1 MQFCKTISLTFFVS
15 LIFNTSF
22 SQEKTN
28 PETLVTDR
36 PDQTESPTVVPKGYL
51 QIETGGFYEDTEEK
65 NLNQKTTTFNTTL
78 LRYGL
83 LKNLEIRVGW
93 DFSEVRTET
102 NGMKL
107 DNIASGFSPLLI
119 GTKLSISEEKGILPE
134 IGFLAHLYLPFIA
147 GTDFKPETTGADF
160 RFSFAHTLT
169 EKSSL
174 SYNLGASWGDDSSE
188 TSYIY
193 TLSYGYSIIKN
204 LGIYA
209 ELYGD
214 LPENS
219 KANHLWDA
227 GITYLLSKS
236 VQLDATVGSGIS
248 KGQNLLLSAGVSVRL
263 PN

>member
-1 MQFCKTISLTFFVS
+1 MQLYKTISLTFFVS
-15 LIFNTSF
+15 LIFNITF
-22 SQEKTN
+22 SQERTI
-28 PETLVTDR
+28 PEALVTDR
-36 PDQTESPTVVPKGYL
+36 PDQTESPSVVPKGYI
-51 QIETGGFYEDTEEK
+51 QIETGGFYEDTGEK
-65 NLNQKTTTFNTTL
+65 ALQQKTTTFNTTL

-83 LKNLEIRVGW
+83 LNNLEIRVGW
-93 DFSEVRTET
+93 DFSEVRTEI

-107 DNIASGFSPLLI
+107 DNIESGLSPLLI
-119 GTKLSISEEKGILPE
+119 GTKLGVAKEKGVFPE

-174 SYNLGASWGDDSSE
+174 SYNLGASWGNDSSE

-193 TLSYGYSIIKN
+193 TLSYGYSIIEK
-204 LGIYA
+204 LGVYA
-209 ELYGD
+209 EIYGD
-214 LPENS
+214 LPENN

-227 GITYLLSKS
+227 GVTYLLSNS
-236 VQLDATVGSGIS
+236 IQLDATVGSGIS
-248 KGQNLLLSAGVSVRL
+248 KGQNLLLSAGLSVRL